1 MIRLGKMTLSIVLF
15 FLCLHVHTPAQEKT
29 GDYKKAES
37 IIDAFMIARM
47 LEHNVSARNLMTAE
61 LEKDYLR
68 GKKLS
73 VRVKAGR
80 IAAYDFDPSRINLNN
95 PDSFEVDVRSL
106 WADLNEQVFDFQT
119 ERIKF
124 KSIRNEWF
132 ADQIDLLK
140 KEPVPG
146 LPVMDIENAKRVK
159 LAVAIAKKFA
169 RALVTRNTTSLLQV
183 TSQEFQK
190 KFPSYQVMVESLC
203 GPADPFY
210 TAFGLKDYNLLSA
223 EEIDFT
229 LLLYQ
234 TSKGKRGFSI
244 KEMQLVTTQG
254 SLDWMVTD
262 FRTTSSP

>member
-1 MIRLGKMTLSIVLF
+1 MIQLGKITIFTLLF
-15 FLCLHVHTPAQEKT
+15 FLCLHGQAPAQEKA
-29 GDYKKAES
+29 GDYKKTEP
-37 IIDAFMIARM
+37 IIDAFMNARM
-47 LEHNVSARNLMTAE
+47 LEHNVAARNLMTAE

-80 IAAYDFDPSRINLNN
+80 IAAYDFDPSRINLNKPN
-95 PDSFEVDVRSL
+95 SFEVDVRSL
-106 WADLNEQVFDFQT
+106 WADLNEQVFDFQI
-119 ERIKF
+119 ERVKF
-124 KSIRNEWF
+124 ISIRNEWF

-146 LPVMDIENAKRVK
+146 LPAMDIENAKRLK

-169 RALVTRNTTSLLQV
+169 RSLVTRNSTSLLQV

-190 KFPSYQVMVESLC
+190 KFPSPQVMVEALC
-203 GPADPFY
+203 GPSDPFY
-210 TAFGLKDYNLLSA
+210 TAFGLKDYNLRSA

-234 TSKGKRGFSI
+234 TSKGKRGFSL

-262 FRTTSSP
+262 SRIASSH